1 MQELI
6 ESCHATLDQVER
18 NPLLGIGKA
27 IAVARSTLAMVTE
40 LNARLERMERECRSD
55 G

>member
-1 MQELI
+1 MDELI
-6 ESCHATLDQVER
+6 AQCHATLEQVER

-40 LNARLERMERECRSD
+40 LNARLARLEAECRSN

>member
-1 MQELI
+1 MDQLI
-6 ESCHATLDQVER
+6 ASCHKTLEEVER
-18 NPLLGIGKA
+18 SPLLGIGKA

-40 LNARLERMERECRSD
+40 LHARLERLEKECRSD